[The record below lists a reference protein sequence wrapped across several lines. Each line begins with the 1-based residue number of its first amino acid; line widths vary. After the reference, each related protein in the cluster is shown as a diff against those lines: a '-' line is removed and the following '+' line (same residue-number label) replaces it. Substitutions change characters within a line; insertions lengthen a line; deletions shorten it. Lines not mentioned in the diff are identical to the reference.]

1 MTACHGAGGTG
12 TQYTYAQLQGLWI
25 NAGGPAAVASTAAAI
40 ALAES
45 GGCTTAL
52 NATDNG
58 GTQSS
63 FGLWQIST
71 GTHTPP
77 SPNWADGPT
86 NAALAVGKYKGASG
100 FGPWGTYGSG
110 AYKAFLSGGSPDLN
124 VPSGSATAGGATS
137 ATLTAATAGGAVS
150 PTCLFGF
157 PNLNIIPSWV
167 PLLGTSTS
175 ACIVSK
181 SEFRGAV
188 GVLMMAAG
196 GIVAGA
202 GLMILAAYGLG
213 KSSVLDRAADA
224 AAIIPG
230 GGATAEGLT
239 VASRRVNRSGSQV
252 ASKRRGQ
259 RVAAERAAARS
270 QRATAKKAP
279 AQSAATP

>member
-1 MTACHGAGGTG
+1 MTACTGAGGTG
-12 TQYTYAQLQGLWI
+12 VKYTYAQLQGLWI
-25 NAGGPAAVASTAAAI
+25 NAGGPASVASVAAAI

-77 SPNWADGPT
+77 SANWADGAE
-86 NAALAVGKYKGASG
+86 NAALAVAKYKGAGNG
-100 FGPWGTYGSG
+100 FSPWGTYASG
-110 AYKAFLSGGSPDLN
+110 AYKAFLSGGTPDLN
-124 VPSGSATAGGATS
+124 VPSGGAAGSTTT

-181 SEFRGAV
+181 SEFRGLV
-188 GVLMMAAG
+188 GVLFIAAG
-196 GIVAGA
+196 GIIGGA
-202 GLMILAAYGLG
+202 GLLVLAAYGLG
-213 KSSVLDRAADA
+213 KSSALDKTAQA
-224 AAIIPG
+224 AAVIPG
-230 GGATAEGLT
+230 AGP
-239 VASRRVNRSGSQV
+239 VA
-252 ASKRRGQ
+252 
-259 RVAAERAAARS
+259 AAAR
-270 QRATAKKAP
+270 AG
-279 AQSAATP
+279 SARVQGRSRSGP

>member
-12 TQYTYAQLQGLWI
+12 TQYSFAQLQGLWI
-25 NAGGPAAVASTAAAI
+25 NAGGPAAEAPIAAAI

-77 SPNWADGPT
+77 SASWADGGT
-86 NAALAVGKYKGASG
+86 NAALAVGKYKGAGG
-100 FGPWGTYGSG
+100 FSPWGTYASG
-110 AYKAFLSGGSPDLN
+110 AYKAFLSGGTPDLN
-124 VPSGSATAGGATS
+124 VPSGSASGGPAS
-137 ATLTAATAGGAVS
+137 ATLTAATAGGQVS

-167 PLLGTSTS
+167 PILGTSTS

-181 SEFRGAV
+181 SGFRGMIGA
-188 GVLMMAAG
+188 GVMAAG
-196 GIVAGA
+196 VIVAGA
-202 GLMILAAYGLG
+202 GLIVLAAYGLG
-213 KSSVLDRAADA
+213 KSGALDTAARAADV
-224 AAIIPG
+224 IPG
-230 GGATAEGLT
+230 AAP
-239 VASRRVNRSGSQV
+239 VA
-252 ASKRRGQ
+252 
-259 RVAAERAAARS
+259 RAARTGSARVQGRVRS
-270 QRATAKKAP
+270 RL
-279 AQSAATP
+279 

>member
-12 TQYTYAQLQGLWI
+12 TQYSFAQLQGLWI
-25 NAGGPAAVASTAAAI
+25 NAGGLAAVAPVAAAI

-77 SPNWADGPT
+77 SASWADGGT
-86 NAALAVGKYKGASG
+86 NAALAVAKYKGAGG
-100 FGPWGTYGSG
+100 FSPWGTYASG
-110 AYKAFLSGGSPDLN
+110 AYKAFLSGGTPDLN
-124 VPSGSATAGGATS
+124 VPSGSAVGGAATS
-137 ATLTAATAGGAVS
+137 ATLTAATAGGQVS

-181 SEFRGAV
+181 SEFRGLV
-188 GVLMMAAG
+188 GVLFMAAG

-202 GLMILAAYGLG
+202 GLMVLAAYGLG
-213 KSSVLDRAADA
+213 KSGALSTAANAAGVIPGAAPVARAART
-224 AAIIPG
+224 G
-230 GGATAEGLT
+230 
-239 VASRRVNRSGSQV
+239 
-252 ASKRRGQ
+252 
-259 RVAAERAAARS
+259 AARVRS
-270 QRATAKKAP
+270 RP
-279 AQSAATP
+279 